1 MISTNTDLKN
11 FLNDIIIHLD
21 NNSLSE
27 QNLFTLTEFFLLWKF
42 NNINNLPDDNN
53 TKDTIKF
60 YILGWYI
67 YTFLLN
73 KNN

>member
-1 MISTNTDLKN
+1 MISTNNDLKI
-11 FLNDIIIHLD
+11 FLNDIIIDLD

-27 QNLFTLTEFFLLWKF
+27 QNLFTLGEFFLLWKF
-42 NNINNLPDDNN
+42 NNINNLVNDNN
-53 TKDTIKF
+53 PKDPIKF

>member
-1 MISTNTDLKN
+1 MTSTNNDLKI
-11 FLNDIIIHLD
+11 FLNDIILNLD

-53 TKDTIKF
+53 TKDTFKF

>member
-11 FLNDIIIHLD
+11 FLNDIIIDLD

-27 QNLFTLTEFFLLWKF
+27 QNLFTLGEFFLLWKF
-42 NNINNLPDDNN
+42 NNINNIVNDNN
-53 TKDTIKF
+53 TKDPMKF

>member
-1 MISTNTDLKN
+1 MISTNTDLKI
-11 FLNDIIIHLD
+11 FLNDIIIDLD

-27 QNLFTLTEFFLLWKF
+27 QNLFTLGEFFLLWKF
-42 NNINNLPDDNN
+42 NNINNLVNDNN
-53 TKDTIKF
+53 TNDPIKF

>member
-11 FLNDIIIHLD
+11 FLNDIIIDLD

-27 QNLFTLTEFFLLWKF
+27 QNLFTLGEFFLLWKF
-42 NNINNLPDDNN
+42 NNFNNIVNDNN
-53 TKDTIKF
+53 SKDPIKF

>member
-1 MISTNTDLKN
+1 MTSTNNDLKI
-11 FLNDIIIHLD
+11 FLNDIILNLD

>member
-11 FLNDIIIHLD
+11 FLNDIIIDLD

-27 QNLFTLTEFFLLWKF
+27 QNLFTLGEFFLLWKF
-42 NNINNLPDDNN
+42 NNINNLVNDNN
-53 TKDTIKF
+53 TKDPMKF

>member
-11 FLNDIIIHLD
+11 FLNDIILDLD
-21 NNSLSE
+21 NNSLSD
-27 QNLFTLTEFFLLWKF
+27 QNLFTLGEFFLLWKF
-42 NNINNLPDDNN
+42 NNINNIVNHTNP
-53 TKDTIKF
+53 KDSIKF